1 MRYGM
6 KDISAIFQFPFI
18 AESDKKFSAEWFF
31 ILSQLIF
38 QSESS
43 EMKHGWKM
51 PETSFSL

>member
-43 EMKHGWKM
+43 EMKHDWKM